1 MALYTSLPVYK
12 VAYELLIDIFKRTG
26 GFSREFKYTLGERLK
41 NESLDLISNIYRANK
56 SEKQHR
62 VQCIAGARE
71 NVESI
76 RLLLR
81 ITRDLNVIGNKSFV
95 FLTGKVENVSIQL
108 AGWQQYTAGVSK
120 QAKP

>member
-12 VAYELLIDIFKRTG
+12 VAYELLIEIFKRTG
-26 GFSREFKYTLGERLK
+26 CFGREYKYTLGERLK
-41 NESLDLISNIYRANK
+41 NDSLDLISNIYRANK
-56 SEKQHR
+56 SEKHNR
-62 VQCIAGARE
+62 VRFIADARD

-81 ITRDLNVIGNKSFV
+81 ITRDLNVIGNKPFI
-95 FLTGKVENVSIQL
+95 FLNGKVENVSVQL

-120 QAKP
+120 